1 MGVTQQYVGYGDD
14 VVEPATGADPDA
26 TIADGQSV
34 PLDPRAPFER
44 GEVLGRYVVLET
56 LGAGGMGIVLAAYD
70 STLDRRVALKLL
82 HRGASSDPDNHTRLL
97 REAQAL
103 AKLSH
108 PGVVSVYDVGELR
121 GQVFI
126 AMEFIDGPNLRRWL
140 RDNPRDTH
148 RILSFFLRA
157 GRALQAAH
165 DAGIV
170 HRDFKPDNVLIG
182 PDGRAH
188 VTDFGLALEANV
200 DPLSADPGTSSS
212 TTHDRLTQ
220 TGVVMGTPAYMP
232 IEQHAGKPTDHRS
245 DQFSFCVALFE
256 ALYGIRPF
264 SGANARELCLAI
276 RRAQFPPAPAGVSV
290 PRRVHRAILRGLA
303 PKPDDRHPNMRAL
316 LRAIKPPA
324 RTRNTWL
331 VGSVGGLALGAGL
344 VAIVNTDA
352 DSQPCSAFADRMRAV
367 YDDEHQQQILA
378 AFTATGLPYAQAAF
392 DTTSAALDSYAQQ
405 WVSGATEACLATE
418 RGEQSEH
425 MLDLRMHCLD
435 QDLEA
440 LSAMVEVLTEADAYG
455 VQQAPQVSTNLPDVR
470 LCSDLEALPG
480 LALLPADA
488 AQEADARTLLP
499 VLSRARTLIISDRH
513 DDANAL
519 LSRYQ
524 ERFAASTYPVVAASY
539 QAAMGRILRQQ
550 EKLDEAGEH
559 LETAFVLALEHGLD
573 DIAARSAIILGAFH
587 SQGTDTAVAIRW
599 FDVSLALSRAAG
611 SSWIEAS
618 ALATSADLYT
628 SMGQL
633 DEAVDRT
640 RRAVELIDD
649 DDDYPPRARVE
660 LLLAYASAL
669 HQRDN
674 GDAGLPQLE
683 EARNVVQSL
692 DGEGPALMKLEH
704 ELSVRA
710 ALRGDTQTAV
720 QHTEK
725 TLELA
730 RIVYGPDS
738 RNVAAMSTNLAV
750 HLQHLGRFEESRQTL
765 ERAAAIMERTR
776 NTPVDTRRA
785 QVLMNLASVL
795 VAMDRL
801 SEAKASISEGER
813 LADATD
819 AKTEL
824 ACVVASLYANVE
836 RLEGDLVEARRHA
849 ERSLSI
855 ATDIFG
861 ESHYRTRDALTGLAH
876 VVLDQGH
883 NDEARRLAER
893 ASAIDTTVK
902 GDRGDA
908 SLVLALALWRR
919 DGASDADRR
928 RAISLARRAYAD
940 LKGAPTKWRE
950 LEEVRDWLDQHD
962 QGFAPG

>member
-1 MGVTQQYVGYGDD
+1 MNTRDYFD
-14 VVEPATGADPDA
+14 EPATGADPDA

-140 RDNPRDTH
+140 RDNPRDNH

-435 QDLEA
+435 RGPSRVGAAVELLADADMDLVRKADSLVADLPELEMCRDLDALERNAVLPASEA
-440 LSAMVEVLTEADAYG
+440 EAAQSEVLFAVLDRVESLSVAGRYADAKTTYAEYETRFEASAYPP
-455 VQQAPQVSTNLPDVR
+455 VLARALR
-470 LCSDLEALPG
+470 LRGRLSGADND
-480 LALLPADA
+480 ADA
-488 AQEADARTLLP
+488 AIATF
-499 VLSRARTLIISDRH
+499 
-513 DDANAL
+513 
-519 LSRYQ
+519 
-524 ERFAASTYPVVAASY
+524 ERVYV
-539 QAAMGRILRQQ
+539 I
-550 EKLDEAGEH
+550 
-559 LETAFVLALEHGLD
+559 ALEHGLD
-573 DIAARSAIILGAFH
+573 AVGASVASSLAFYHSEFRFAYDEADFYLDVALALGRASGSSRVLAGVYGNLVTLRLRQSRFDEAVEAAQKQVEFAESVVPLGVLDLATALNSLAEARMKRDGPEAGLVPFERARALILGDFGRDHPKLIPVYRGFATIH
-587 SQGTDTAVAIRW
+587 
-599 FDVSLALSRAAG
+599 RAMG
-611 SSWIEAS
+611 DSKE
-618 ALATSADLYT
+618 ALAQAQRALDVARAVYGPGS
-628 SMGQL
+628 L
-633 DEAVDRT
+633 DEAYELANYAGIVRADGRQQEALKIYLDIDQTFQRELGTTHPVRASLLNNLASLYVDLDELNEARDKFVGALEIAELHADGPDAT
-640 RRAVELIDD
+640 ALILRRNTASI
-649 DDDYPPRARVE
+649 E
-660 LLLAYASAL
+660 LLLGNTDRAEQHAKNALEQALAIYGPEHPETAMSHSVLGQVELQQGKFVAAQSSLERARQIGQELASDQA
-669 HQRDN
+669 
-674 GDAGLPQLE
+674 
-683 EARNVVQSL
+683 
-692 DGEGPALMKLEH
+692 
-704 ELSVRA
+704 
-710 ALRGDTQTAV
+710 RGDYYLGRALYEDPDATNSQQQRALALV
-720 QHTEK
+720 RGAEK
-725 TLELA
+725 ALGSE
-730 RIVYGPDS
+730 
-738 RNVAAMSTNLAV
+738 RNVA
-750 HLQHLGRFEESRQTL
+750 
-765 ERAAAIMERTR
+765 
-776 NTPVDTRRA
+776 
-785 QVLMNLASVL
+785 
-795 VAMDRL
+795 
-801 SEAKASISEGER
+801 
-813 LADATD
+813 DA
-819 AKTEL
+819 
-824 ACVVASLYANVE
+824 
-836 RLEGDLVEARRHA
+836 HA
-849 ERSLSI
+849 E
-855 ATDIFG
+855 
-861 ESHYRTRDALTGLAH
+861 
-876 VVLDQGH
+876 V
-883 NDEARRLAER
+883 R
-893 ASAIDTTVK
+893 A
-902 GDRGDA
+902 
-908 SLVLALALWRR
+908 
-919 DGASDADRR
+919 
-928 RAISLARRAYAD
+928 
-940 LKGAPTKWRE
+940 
-950 LEEVRDWLDQHD
+950 WLDEHD
-962 QGFAPG
+962 EDFTSG